1 MVGRQGC
8 KGQRVR
14 SGRRRGDW
22 HRRHPHRR
30 LASAP
35 HRNSL
40 QLRRNRPH
48 HQHHYLGNRAPA
60 CFTPH
65 RRERVGRSLA
75 QDRLS
80 ERAQAAVRPASTS
93 SGPSSRRSKSQ
104 YDEWLIRVICSAFSI
119 PPAPWI
125 VDHSRATAQTI
136 QMTAAQEGIRPLKD
150 WIKDAMD
157 DIIQRLMGFGDL
169 EFVWSGDDEIDP
181 LEKAKETEILISC
194 GVKTRAEART
204 EYGLDPTAEGDLPQ
218 LR

>member
-1 MVGRQGC
+1 
-8 KGQRVR
+8 
-14 SGRRRGDW
+14 
-22 HRRHPHRR
+22 
-30 LASAP
+30 
-35 HRNSL
+35 
-40 QLRRNRPH
+40 
-48 HQHHYLGNRAPA
+48 
-60 CFTPH
+60 
-65 RRERVGRSLA
+65 VGRSLA
-75 QDRLS
+75 HGSAIRT
-80 ERAQAAVRPASTS
+80 R
-93 SGPSSRRSKSQ
+93 SSRRSSGFDFIGTKQPPLKNQ
-104 YDEWLIRVICSAFSI
+104 YDEWLMRVICSAFSI

-136 QMTAAQEGIRPLKD
+136 QMTAAQEGIRPLKN

-204 EYGLDPTAEGDLPQ
+204 EYGLDPTAEGDPPQ